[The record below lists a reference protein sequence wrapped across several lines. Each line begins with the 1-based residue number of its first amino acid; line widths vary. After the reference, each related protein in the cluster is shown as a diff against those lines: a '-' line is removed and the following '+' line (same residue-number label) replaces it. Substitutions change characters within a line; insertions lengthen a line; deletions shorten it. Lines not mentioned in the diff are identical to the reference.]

1 MQIIAT
7 QSKAKPKIFAKSDY
21 QALWPVDAKYATRP
35 SPLSV
40 EHSQIVALFWN
51 LRFCAPPPIKSG
63 QGPKSPSVVK
73 VAPPP
78 LVVSAVVSANCINAL
93 NVFLLNIWRRPNVHQ
108 TFYQIPLQNIR
119 HLIKIKQNYPA
130 PMVFLRNKY
139 TNPKIHPISDTRCVC
154 ICLRW
159 LKQRTHHVIL
169 DSRKV

>member
-1 MQIIAT
+1 MPSWCKICYKAITLVSWTFSDRGIILEFKILRPAPNKKRT
-7 QSKAKPKIFAKSDY
+7 RPKIALCSKS
-21 QALWPVDAKYATRP
+21 
-35 SPLSV
+35 
-40 EHSQIVALFWN
+40 
-51 LRFCAPPPIKSG
+51 C
-63 QGPKSPSVVK
+63 
-73 VAPPP
+73 PPP